1 MKVLHIASS
10 LDPERGG
17 PTKVIVELTG
27 SLREKGIDVFIYAPS
42 YQVKTIETY
51 DIDGV
56 AVTTFPTDSISKIWP
71 FHSFS
76 FTGALKKEIGNFDLI
91 HIHEIWHHP
100 EFVCYKTAQKI
111 RKPYLITI
119 HGALDSPCL
128 NYKACKKKI
137 YSTLIQ
143 KKILREAAAIHA
155 TNENEVQS
163 ITDYTDN
170 KNIFCVPNGL
180 NVADYENLPDKSE
193 LETLYSQVKGKK
205 VILFLGRIHPKKGL
219 DILAKAFGKIARIKS
234 NICLLIVGPDNNNYQ
249 RKIGKI
255 LSSENVLDKAVFTG
269 TLTGAKKLAS
279 LSGSN
284 VFVLP
289 SHSEGFGMSILEAM
303 ICGLP
308 VVITKECHFPEV
320 KKMQAGKIINGNVD
334 ELAEIILELLDN
346 PDLCRRMGD
355 AGRQLVKD
363 KYTWDQAA
371 NMMIDHYEEILRNH
385 KYF

>member
-1 MKVLHIASS
+1 
-10 LDPERGG
+10 
-17 PTKVIVELTG
+17 
-27 SLREKGIDVFIYAPS
+27 
-42 YQVKTIETY
+42 
-51 DIDGV
+51 
-56 AVTTFPTDSISKIWP
+56 
-71 FHSFS
+71 
-76 FTGALKKEIGNFDLI
+76 
-91 HIHEIWHHP
+91 
-100 EFVCYKTAQKI
+100 
-111 RKPYLITI
+111 
-119 HGALDSPCL
+119 
-128 NYKACKKKI
+128 
-137 YSTLIQ
+137 
-143 KKILREAAAIHA
+143 
-155 TNENEVQS
+155 
-163 ITDYTDN
+163 
-170 KNIFCVPNGL
+170 
-180 NVADYENLPDKSE
+180 
-193 LETLYSQVKGKK
+193 
-205 VILFLGRIHPKKGL
+205 
-219 DILAKAFGKIARIKS
+219 
-234 NICLLIVGPDNNNYQ
+234 
-249 RKIGKI
+249 
-255 LSSENVLDKAVFTG
+255 
-269 TLTGAKKLAS
+269 